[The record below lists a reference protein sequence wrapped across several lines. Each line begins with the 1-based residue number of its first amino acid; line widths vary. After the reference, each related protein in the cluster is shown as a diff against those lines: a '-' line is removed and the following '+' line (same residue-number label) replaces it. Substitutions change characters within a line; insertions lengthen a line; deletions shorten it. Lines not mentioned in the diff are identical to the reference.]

1 MNLLNSVEAYKLVID
16 PNKFTVITPGIP
28 ILAGGPGSGRH
39 AGNRLAQLKL
49 LQKLHD
55 KIKDSKSR
63 GRVDEASVKL
73 VNNNVNDLHKSIEN
87 HLKEFPSTK
96 DETSD
101 LSVKNLVKQSREFL
115 LKSDLAKDSII
126 KSSYTDV
133 ALNALHNAITI
144 LHGRALQSL
153 GSLKAGGPGSGR
165 HKTGRKEKVKDPG
178 RKARALETYV
188 PSNAASQLKATINE
202 KKLANALPGSVH
214 LGDHAPFDI
223 MIPKARIGIEVK
235 SKFDGRKDT
244 ITMHPSSRQ
253 RKLDAAKSMKL
264 KSIVTVIFD
273 DRHGKIYYA
282 QGVGSYKWKTGRE
295 HSTLKETTLLELPK
309 IISKL

>member
-1 MNLLNSVEAYKLVID
+1 MNLSQI
-16 PNKFTVITPGIP
+16 I
-28 ILAGGPGSGRH
+28 
-39 AGNRLAQLKL
+39 
-49 LQKLHD
+49 
-55 KIKDSKSR
+55 
-63 GRVDEASVKL
+63 
-73 VNNNVNDLHKSIEN
+73 
-87 HLKEFPSTK
+87 
-96 DETSD
+96 
-101 LSVKNLVKQSREFL
+101 NLEKR
-115 LKSDLAKDSII
+115 II
-126 KSSYTDV
+126 HYTNY
-133 ALNALHNAITI
+133 LE
-144 LHGRALQSL
+144 
-153 GSLKAGGPGSGR
+153 AGGPGSGR

-264 KSIVTVIFD
+264 KSIYTVIFD
-273 DRHGKIYYA
+273 DRHGIIYMA
-282 QGVGSYKWKTGRE
+282 KGVGSYKWRHGKD
-295 HSTLKETTLLELPK
+295 HPQIKPISLND
-309 IISKL
+309 ISKVIK